1 MKVYLIDD
9 EPLATQRLGRL
20 LEKSQRV
27 DVVGQ
32 SNDPVQA
39 LIQIRALRPDVLF
52 LDIEMPGMSGF
63 ELLEKLGEPQPLI
76 VFITAFDQYALE
88 AFKVNSIDYLLKPVG
103 AAQLE
108 RALNKLDR
116 LLAAGESQSR
126 IGSLIEQVRSML
138 SHREPEH
145 IVRIASRMGDRVQFI
160 EVANV
165 THFYAKDKLTFAVE
179 SGKEHAVDLSISE
192 LEQRLPPNEWVRIHR
207 STLLNIIAV
216 KEMHSWF
223 GGKLL
228 IRLKDGRTELKVAR
242 ERTAE
247 VRAKLG
253 L

>member
-1 MKVYLIDD
+1 MKAYLIDD
-9 EPLATQRLGRL
+9 EPLATQRLKRL

-27 DVVGQ
+27 DVVGL
-32 SNDPVQA
+32 SNDPAQA

-145 IVRIASRMGDRVQFI
+145 IVRI
-160 EVANV
+160 
-165 THFYAKDKLTFAVE
+165 
-179 SGKEHAVDLSISE
+179 
-192 LEQRLPPNEWVRIHR
+192 
-207 STLLNIIAV
+207 
-216 KEMHSWF
+216 
-223 GGKLL
+223 
-228 IRLKDGRTELKVAR
+228 
-242 ERTAE
+242 
-247 VRAKLG
+247 
-253 L
+253 

>member
-9 EPLATQRLGRL
+9 EPLATQRLRRL
-20 LEKSQRV
+20 LEKSRRV
-27 DVVGQ
+27 DVVGL
-32 SNDPVQA
+32 SNDPAQA

-52 LDIEMPGMSGF
+52 LDIEMPGISGF

-88 AFKVNSIDYLLKPVG
+88 AFKVDYLLKPVG

-192 LEQRLPPNEWVRIHR
+192 LEQKLPPREWVRIHR
-207 STLLNIIAV
+207 STLLNDIAV

>member
-1 MKVYLIDD
+1 MKAYLIDD
-9 EPLATQRLGRL
+9 EPLATHRLRRL

-27 DVVGQ
+27 DIVGL
-32 SNDPVQA
+32 SNDPAQA
-39 LIQIRALRPDVLF
+39 LTQIRALRPDVLF

-88 AFKVNSIDYLLKPVG
+88 AFRVNSIDYLLKPVG
-103 AAQLE
+103 GAQLE

-116 LLAAGESQSR
+116 LLAAGEQQR
-126 IGSLIEQVRSML
+126 IGSLLEQVRSML
-138 SHREPEH
+138 TDRKSEH
-145 IVRIASRMGDRVQFI
+145 IVRIASRVGDRVEFI
-160 EVANV
+160 EVANI
-165 THFYAKDKLTFAVE
+165 THFFAKDKLTFAVQ

-192 LEQRLPPNEWVRIHR
+192 LEQRLPPSEWVRIHR
-207 STLLNIIAV
+207 STLVNIIAV
-216 KEMHSWF
+216 KELHSWF